1 MSGLGL
7 KQLGKNTSLTLGRQL
22 LTALLGL
29 ITVILLARLLGPG
42 GNGIYQMVFLLPT
55 MIVTLSNLGIGPAT
69 VYYVARKD
77 YPLKTII
84 SANLILG
91 LIISAIACIIAVILV
106 LFFGDKIFPAIPIRL
121 LLIVILIIPISL
133 LQSYL
138 LTIFQGL
145 QDFKVFN
152 LISIVPQGVILLLVV
167 LGVWI
172 LDGGVKAAIA
182 ANMLGS
188 IVALSITLY
197 YLKPYLDF
205 RVIADRGYIFNA
217 LNYGIKAHLSNIM
230 AFLNERLDMFLVNGF
245 LNPAAVGIY
254 SIAVQ
259 IVEKLWM
266 LSQSVSTVIL
276 PRISE
281 LKDEEEI
288 RKQLTPLIS
297 RWVLMTTLVLSV
309 LLAFI
314 APYLIPLLFGKGFV
328 NSGTALQI
336 MLPGIVL
343 GSASRVLSNDFA
355 ARGRP
360 EINTYLAIITLSIN
374 VAGNLIMIPKMGI
387 NGAALA
393 TTISYVVNAFL
404 KITIY
409 SYLVK
414 VKWYKTLLPEKRDFI
429 MILAIIPKRR
439 G

>member
-1 MSGLGL
+1 VSGLGL

-55 MIVTLSNLGIGPAT
+55 MMVTLSNLGIGPAT

-77 YPLKTII
+77 YPLETVV
-84 SANLILG
+84 SANIILG
-91 LIISAIACIIAVILV
+91 LIISGFTCIIAVILV
-106 LFFGDKIFPAIPIRL
+106 LFFGDKLFPAIPTRL
-121 LLIVILIIPISL
+121 LLIIILIIPISI

-152 LISIVPQGVILLLVV
+152 LISVIPQGVILILVL

-197 YLKPYLDF
+197 YLKPYFDF
-205 RVIADRGYIFNA
+205 RLIVDRGYMFNA
-217 LNYGIKAHLSNIM
+217 LGYGIKAHLSNIM
-230 AFLNERLDMFLVNGF
+230 AFLNARLDMFLVNGF

-297 RWVLMTTLVLSV
+297 RWVLMVTLVLSV
-309 LLAFI
+309 LLAAI
-314 APYLIPLLFGKGFV
+314 APYLIPLLFGKGFA
-328 NSGTALQI
+328 NSSIALQI

-343 GSASRVLSNDFA
+343 GSASRVLANDFA

-360 EINTYLAIITLSIN
+360 EINTYLAVVTLSIN
-374 VAGNLIMIPKMGI
+374 IAGNLVMIPKMGI

-393 TTISYVVNAFL
+393 TTISYAVNTFL
-404 KITIY
+404 KVIIY
-409 SYLVK
+409 SHLVK
-414 VKWYKTLLPEKRDFI
+414 VKWYKTLLPEKKDFI
-429 MILAIIPKRR
+429 MILTVISKIK
-439 G
+439 